1 MILISYTIL
10 YVNNNNNN
18 SLSRDAPVYTPLF
31 LHAKEKSE
39 KDICY

>member
-10 YVNNNNNN
+10 YVNNN
-18 SLSRDAPVYTPLF
+18 SLSRDALVYTPPS

>member
-10 YVNNNNNN
+10 YVNNNN
-18 SLSRDAPVYTPLF
+18 SLSRDALVYTPLF

>member
-10 YVNNNNNN
+10 YVNNNNN
-18 SLSRDAPVYTPLF
+18 SLSRDALVYTPLF